1 MEKQKLVDLHSAV
14 PVDASAKGKFTHFMY
29 VPFTGLG
36 LYNGFR
42 GNRWLRNRIKI
53 FKQFVIPSL
62 LAQTC
67 QDFTLWISWRPEE
80 RTNHHVKD
88 LQEYLNGLPLK
99 VIHTFSGCMFWDD
112 KYPDNEARERLL
124 TTLHGAMNEL
134 INATEGVDGCE
145 WVYMTIQPSDD
156 CYHRNTVKAIQAVF
170 SEHDV
175 TACGF
180 TKGYM
185 MNYQTKELAEYNPKT
200 NPPFFT
206 IKFPRSVFIHPL
218 KHAEYISIKKDVAQ
232 YKAGTP
238 YPSHE
243 YVVDAF
249 KYGAIN
255 DRGFVV
261 GTHTENISTVFDHP
275 YKGQPISPEVLKDF
289 GLDTVPNLTLPFS
302 LRRVIFRNLPYKI
315 QRKLRFW
322 AGEKKWILRPVFS
335 IIYNGF
341 RD

>member
-1 MEKQKLVDLHSAV
+1 MSKNMNNKELVDRYTKSEESGSAV
-14 PVDASAKGKFTHFMY
+14 KHFMY

-67 QDFTLWISWRPEE
+67 QDFTIWISWRPEE
-80 RTNHHVKD
+80 KSNHHVKELRAY
-88 LQEYLNGLPLK
+88 LQTLPLN
-99 VIHTFSGCMFWDD
+99 VVHTFSGCMFWDD
-112 KYPDNEARERLL
+112 KYQDDEARERLL
-124 TTLHGAMNEL
+124 TSIHGAMNEL
-134 INATEGVDGCE
+134 IDATEGCSD
-145 WVYMTIQPSDD
+145 VYMTIQPSDD
-156 CYHRNTVKAIQAVF
+156 CYHRNAVKAIQAVF
-170 SEHDV
+170 KDHRV
-175 TACGF
+175 NACGF

-185 MNYQTKELAEYNPKT
+185 MNYLTKELAEYNPKT

-206 IKFPRSVFIHPL
+206 IKFPRAVFIHPL
-218 KHAEYISIKKDVAQ
+218 KHAEHTSIKKDVGK
-232 YKAGTP
+232 YRAGTP

-243 YVVDAF
+243 YIGDALR
-249 KYGAIN
+249 YGTID

-275 YKGQPISPEVLKDF
+275 YRGGGVNPDVLKDF
-289 GLDTVPNLTLPFS
+289 GLDTVPPLTLPFS
-302 LRRVIFRNLPYKI
+302 LRRIIFRRLPYRV

-322 AGEKKWILRPVFS
+322 AGEKKWVLRPLFS